1 MNPNY
6 LIFTDL
12 DGTLLDHH
20 IYSFSEA
27 MPMLYTLKQRKI
39 PVIIAT
45 SKTRSEVEI
54 LQNQLGI
61 HDPFIVENGAGIFMP
76 KDDGFEMI
84 ALGYTYNQTREYF
97 DKYAKK
103 INMRGFLDMSIQD
116 IADLTGL
123 SIENAAVAKKRDFS
137 EPFVL
142 EDESQLSKLKK
153 MASKDGFDI
162 VKGGRFYHLITIDQD
177 KATAVKKVI
186 EIYSN
191 IIDKE
196 FKTVALGDGQ
206 NDLTMLECV
215 DIPIL
220 IPHPD
225 GTYTNFDVSG
235 LIKAEFPGPK
245 GWRESLKGCL
255 DAE

>member
-20 IYSFSEA
+20 TYSFSEA
-27 MPMLYTLKQRKI
+27 VPMLYTLKQREI
-39 PVIIAT
+39 PLIIVT

-54 LQNQLGI
+54 LQSRLGI
-61 HDPFIVENGAGIFMP
+61 REPFIVENGAGIFMP
-76 KDDGFEMI
+76 KDEGFEMI
-84 ALGYTYNQTREYF
+84 ALGFTYDQTREYF
-97 DKYAKK
+97 DKYAQK
-103 INMRGFLDMSIQD
+103 INMRGFLDMSIRD

-123 SIENAAVAKKRDFS
+123 SIENATFAKKRDFS

-142 EDESQLSKLKK
+142 EDESQLAKLKK

-162 VKGGRFYHLITIDQD
+162 VKGGRFYHLITKDQD

-186 EIYSN
+186 EIYSK
-191 IIDKE
+191 IIDNE
-196 FKTVALGDGQ
+196 LTTVALGDGQ
-206 NDLTMLECV
+206 NDLTMLQSV

-220 IPHPD
+220 IPQSD
-225 GTYTNFDVSG
+225 GTYTDFDING